1 MKRIR
6 KTRMS
11 DLEDKRITAAAK
23 SDPDNLPLDDAML
36 SRMRPVKKAAP
47 ELLTM
52 ARGPGRPKLEN
63 PKQAIKL
70 RLSPDILDFFRA
82 TGKGWQT
89 RIDET
94 LRKAVGL

>member
-1 MKRIR
+1 MKP
-6 KTRMS
+6 KPKSKMS
-11 DLEDKRITAAAK
+11 DLEDRRITAAAK

-36 SRMRPVKKAAP
+36 SRMRPVAKAAP
-47 ELLTM
+47 ELVAM
-52 ARGPGRPKLEN
+52 ARGPGRPRLEN
-63 PKQAIKL
+63 PKLAIKL
-70 RLSPDILDFFRA
+70 RLSPDVVSYFRA

>member
-1 MKRIR
+1 MKRKPR
-6 KTRMS
+6 TRMS
-11 DLEDKRITAAAK
+11 DLEDRRITAAAK

-36 SRMRPVKKAAP
+36 SRMRPVAKASP
-47 ELLTM
+47 ELVNM
-52 ARGPGRPKLEN
+52 ARGPGRPRLEN
-63 PKQAIKL
+63 PKLAIKL
-70 RLSPDILDFFRA
+70 RLSPDVLDYFRA

>member
-1 MKRIR
+1 MRQLR
-6 KTRMS
+6 KSKMS
-11 DLEDKRITAAAK
+11 DLEDRRITKAAK
-23 SDPDNLPLDDAML
+23 SDPDNPPLDDAL
-36 SRMRPVKKAAP
+36 LARMRPVKKAAP
-47 ELLTM
+47 ELVKL
-52 ARGPGRPKLEN
+52 ARGPGRPPIEN

-70 RLSPDILDFFRA
+70 RLSPDVLNYFRA

>member
-1 MKRIR
+1 
-6 KTRMS
+6 MS
-11 DLEDKRITAAAK
+11 DLEDRRITAAAK
-23 SDPDNLPLDDAML
+23 ADPDNLPLDDAML

-47 ELLTM
+47 ELVGM
-52 ARGPGRPKLEN
+52 ARGQGRPRLEN

-70 RLSPDILDFFRA
+70 RLSPDVVSYFRA

>member
-1 MKRIR
+1 MKRER
-6 KTRMS
+6 KTRMT
-11 DLEDKRITAAAK
+11 DLENKRITAAAK

-36 SRMRPVKKAAP
+36 SRMRPVAKVAP
-47 ELLTM
+47 ELVGM
-52 ARGPGRPKLEN
+52 ARGPGRPRLEN

-70 RLSPDILDFFRA
+70 RLSPDVVSYFRA